1 MASTVLTGAGS
12 CGCAGHA
19 DSEPSIVI
27 EALTAATFTLGGVNR
42 RILTLLVA
50 LIPILAFGALVSIVT
65 VPYVSLG
72 PGPTFDTLG
81 EVEGKEVVD
90 IEGTEVHP
98 TTGHLN
104 MTTVSQRDQLTL
116 GQALALW
123 MSGREQL
130 VPRDLVYPPE
140 KSKDEVDEANTS
152 DFRQSED
159 SAEYAALQYLK
170 YPMAVKVDSVNDDG
184 PSKGKLADGDA
195 IDAVN
200 GKPVANL
207 EEFQALLEDT
217 KPGDTV
223 AIDYRRKDGS
233 LGLATVTLGSSPD
246 RDNGY
251 LGIGV
256 LDAPWAP
263 FSIQFNLANVGGP
276 SAGLM
281 FSLAVVDKLTTGEL
295 NDGKSVAGTGTITGD
310 GKVGP
315 IGGITHKMLAAKE
328 AGATVF
334 LVPADN
340 CAEAV
345 TAHEDGLELVKV
357 DTLASAVDSLKTL
370 SAGGE
375 RPHC

>member
-1 MASTVLTGAGS
+1 M
-12 CGCAGHA
+12 
-19 DSEPSIVI
+19 
-27 EALTAATFTLGGVNR
+27 NR
-42 RILTLLVA
+42 RILTLVVA
-50 LIPILAFGALVSIVT
+50 LVPLLAFGVLVSVVS

-81 EVEGKEVVD
+81 EIDGKQVVD
-90 IEGTEVHP
+90 IEGIDVHP

-104 MTTVSQRDQLTL
+104 MTTVSQRDDLTL

-130 VPRDLVYPPE
+130 VPRDLVYPPD
-140 KSKDEVDEANTS
+140 KSKEEIDKANTT

-159 SAEYAALQYLK
+159 SAEYAALHYLK
-170 YPMAVKVDSVNDDG
+170 YPMAITVENVSDPG
-184 PSKGKLADGDA
+184 PSVGKLQPGDA
-195 IDAVN
+195 IDGVN

-207 EEFQALLEDT
+207 DEFTAILKNT

-223 AIDYRRKDGS
+223 VIDYLRKNAPPGV
-233 LGLATVTLGSSPD
+233 ATITLGSSDD
-246 RDNGY
+246 RDYGY
-251 LGIGV
+251 LGVGV

-263 FSIQFNLANVGGP
+263 FTVDFNLANIGGP

-281 FSLAVVDKLTTGEL
+281 FSLAVIDKLTTGDL
-295 NDGKSVAGTGTITGD
+295 NDGKFIAGTGTITGD
-310 GKVGP
+310 GEVGS
-315 IGGITHKMLAAKE
+315 IGGITHKILAAAE

-340 CAEAV
+340 CEEAKS
-345 TAHEDGLELVKV
+345 AHEDGVELVKV
-357 DTLASAVDSLKTL
+357 DNLGQAVDALNTL

-375 RPHC
+375 PPRC

>member
-1 MASTVLTGAGS
+1 
-12 CGCAGHA
+12 
-19 DSEPSIVI
+19 
-27 EALTAATFTLGGVNR
+27 LGGVNR

-50 LIPILAFGALVSIVT
+50 IVPIVAFGVLAAAVT

-81 EVEGKEVVD
+81 EVEGKQVVD

-98 TTGHLN
+98 TSGHLN
-104 MTTVSQRDQLTL
+104 MTTVSQRDDLTL
-116 GQALALW
+116 GQALMLW
-123 MSGREQL
+123 ATGREQL
-130 VPRDLVYPPE
+130 VPHDLVYPPD
-140 KSKDEVDEANTS
+140 KSRDEVDEANTD

-170 YPMAVKVDSVNDDG
+170 YPMAVTVRSVNDDG
-184 PSKGKLADGDA
+184 PSKGKLRDGDA
-195 IDAVN
+195 IDGVN

-207 EEFQALLEDT
+207 DEFQALLKDT

-223 AIDYRRKDGS
+223 ALDYRRRDGS
-233 LGLATVTLGSSPD
+233 LGLSTITLGKHPD
-246 RDNGY
+246 RDSGY

-263 FSIQFNLANVGGP
+263 FSIDFNLANVGGP

-281 FSLAVVDKLTTGEL
+281 FSLAVVDKLTTGDL
-295 NDGKSVAGTGTITGD
+295 NDGKFVAGTGTITGD

-315 IGGITHKMLAAKE
+315 IGGITHKMLAARE
-328 AGATVF
+328 AGATIF

-340 CAEAV
+340 CAEAM

-357 DTLASAVDSLKTL
+357 DTLTSAVDALNTL

-375 RPHC
+375 RPRC